1 MHADKFY
8 FNISERRLFL
18 RVLDI
23 GFVVLGLYLLNIFL
37 KFDYFN
43 FSNPNI
49 KLWIST
55 LIVYLLIFGEI
66 FEMYDLK
73 VASDKYLT
81 FRSAVITVLFTT
93 IFYVFTPLISPILPT
108 NRLQLA
114 YFALT
119 LLFSVLLNRILYI
132 QLIFSPRFLKNML
145 LIADAGQLKGLV
157 SSIHNKET
165 NRIVAYV
172 SNAAMDDDNALPF
185 IAVSEANLEEI
196 VRKEGI
202 NEIIVASNNLQFI
215 TTALNNQL
223 IALFEK
229 GMVIRSADNFIEEET
244 HRISVTQLTP
254 DFYNYF
260 TFSKSHQNNLYV
272 VFRRVLDVFFSL
284 IGIVVFIV
292 LIPFVFIGNMLAN
305 NGPLLYTQKR
315 VGKKGKK
322 FRIIKFRT
330 MVADAEKNGAEW
342 AQKNDSRVTAFGRI
356 LRKARLDEIPQFI
369 NVLKGEMSLI
379 GPRPERPEFV
389 QMLEVE
395 LPFYAIRHVVKP
407 GLTGWAQVMYP
418 YAHSVEDQHIKLMY
432 DLYYI
437 KERNLVMDLKIVI
450 KTISTILFF
459 RGT

>member
-1 MHADKFY
+1 MHTNNFY
-8 FNISERRLFL
+8 FNISERRLYL

-23 GFVVLGLYLLNIFL
+23 GFTVLGLYVLNV
-37 KFDYFN
+37 YFN
-43 FSNPNI
+43 FGYFDFSSPSFS
-49 KLWIST
+49 LRIST
-55 LIVYLLIFGEI
+55 LIIYLLVFGEI
-66 FEMYDLK
+66 FEMYNLK

-81 FRSAVITVLFTT
+81 FRSAVITVFFVALFY
-93 IFYVFTPLISPILPT
+93 IFTPVISPQLPS

-114 YFALT
+114 YFSLT
-119 LLFSVLLNRILYI
+119 LLFSILMNRFFYI
-132 QLIFSPRFLKNML
+132 QLIFSPRFLKNIL
-145 LIADAGQLKGLV
+145 LVADSSQLEGLV
-157 SSIHNKET
+157 AAIQNKSA
-165 NRIVAYV
+165 NRIVAVV
-172 SNAAMDDDNALPF
+172 SDAAMADNDKIIF
-185 IAVSEANLEEI
+185 IAVSGANLEEI
-196 VRKEGI
+196 VKEEGI
-202 NEIIVASNNLQFI
+202 NEIVISSNNTQFI
-215 TTALNNQL
+215 TPELNNQFIL
-223 IALFEK
+223 LFEK
-229 GMVIRSADNFIEEET
+229 GIAIRSADNFIEEET
-244 HRISVTQLTP
+244 HRISETKLTS

-284 IGIVVFIV
+284 IGILFFIL
-292 LIPFVFIGNMLAN
+292 LIPFVFAGNLFAN
-305 NGPLLYTQKR
+305 RGTLLYTQKR
-315 VGKKGKK
+315 VGKRGKK

-330 MVADAEKNGAEW
+330 MIANAEENGAEW
-342 AQKNDSRVTAFGRI
+342 AKKNDTRVTVFGRI

-389 QMLEVE
+389 KMLEKE

-418 YAHSVEDQHIKLMY
+418 YAHSVDDQHKKLMY

-437 KERNLVMDLKIVI
+437 KERNLLMDLEIVI

>member
-1 MHADKFY
+1 MHAEKFY
-8 FNISERRLFL
+8 FNISERRLYL

-23 GFVVLGLYLLNIFL
+23 GFMLLGIYVLNNFF

-43 FSNPNI
+43 FSSPNCN
-49 KLWIST
+49 LWIST
-55 LIVYLLIFGEI
+55 LIIYLLVFGEI

-93 IFYVFTPLISPILPT
+93 LFYVFTPVISPILPT

-114 YFALT
+114 YFSLT
-119 LLFSVLLNRILYI
+119 LLFSILLNRMLYI
-132 QLIFSPRFLKNML
+132 QLIFSPRFLKNIL

-157 SSIHNKET
+157 SAIQNKET

-172 SNAAMDDDNALPF
+172 SNAAMEGYAELPF
-185 IAVSEANLEEI
+185 ISDFEANLEEI

-202 NEIIVASNNLQFI
+202 NEIIVSSTNLQFI
-215 TTALNNQL
+215 SSALNNQL
-223 IALFEK
+223 IVLFEK

-244 HRISVTQLTP
+244 HRLSETQLTA

-284 IGIVVFIV
+284 FGILIFIL
-292 LIPFVFIGNMLAN
+292 LIPFIFVGNLIAN
-305 NGPLLYTQKR
+305 KGTLLYTQKR

-330 MVADAEKNGAEW
+330 MIENAEKNGAEW

-356 LRKARLDEIPQFI
+356 LRKARLDEFPQFI

-389 QMLEVE
+389 RMLEEE

-418 YAHSVEDQHIKLMY
+418 YAHSVDDQHKKLMY

-437 KERNLVMDLKIVI
+437 KERNLVMDLRIVI